1 MEEGV
6 YSTLLSPDHYSELKD
21 ATSAKPG
28 DATSLLMATSSSRGG
43 KSNYLTM
50 TGTMRKKRREVSV
63 YDVQMS
69 LTPEGLAKIERKAR
83 DKYHDRCFC
92 GLRRGL
98 HVFVLSLLAVPFAWV
113 YATLSAFYTGTLT
126 WYNVFTHYN
135 EERGCCHKLL
145 SPLVLLAYPLW
156 IVPVTL
162 ALGVYGAGAQVS
174 WYYDSW
180 SMSLAAPDGGF
191 FYWACDAVGLG
202 ECAPYQVILISSQ
215 QDLDRP
221 PTGATEL

>member
-1 MEEGV
+1 MHISSCRKPDTGRTSSPAEEDLEEGV

-21 ATSAKPG
+21 ATSALKQPG
-28 DATSLLMATSSSRGG
+28 DATSLLMHATSSSRGG
-43 KSNYLTM
+43 GRRGNGSNNYLTM

-145 SPLVLLAYPLW
+145 SPLVLLAYP
-156 IVPVTL
+156 
-162 ALGVYGAGAQVS
+162 VS
-174 WYYDSW
+174 MNGS
-180 SMSLAAPDGGF
+180 SLSPNI
-191 FYWACDAVGLG
+191 
-202 ECAPYQVILISSQ
+202 EISN
-215 QDLDRP
+215 
-221 PTGATEL
+221 

>member
-1 MEEGV
+1 MHISSCRKPDTGRTSSPAEEDLEEAV

-21 ATSAKPG
+21 ATSALKQPG
-28 DATSLLMATSSSRGG
+28 DATSLLMHATSSSRGG
-43 KSNYLTM
+43 GRRGNGSNNYLTM

-145 SPLVLLAYPLW
+145 SPLVLLAYPVSMNGSSLSL
-156 IVPVTL
+156 TL
-162 ALGVYGAGAQVS
+162 ESQINEF
-174 WYYDSW
+174 
-180 SMSLAAPDGGF
+180 DG
-191 FYWACDAVGLG
+191 
-202 ECAPYQVILISSQ
+202 Q
-215 QDLDRP
+215 
-221 PTGATEL
+221 

>member
-1 MEEGV
+1 
-6 YSTLLSPDHYSELKD
+6 
-21 ATSAKPG
+21 
-28 DATSLLMATSSSRGG
+28 MAP
-43 KSNYLTM
+43 L
-50 TGTMRKKRREVSV
+50 
-63 YDVQMS
+63 
-69 LTPEGLAKIERKAR
+69 
-83 DKYHDRCFC
+83 
-92 GLRRGL
+92 
-98 HVFVLSLLAVPFAWV
+98 
-113 YATLSAFYTGTLT
+113 
-126 WYNVFTHYN
+126 
-135 EERGCCHKLL
+135 KLL

-215 QDLDRP
+215 QQDFDRP